1 MEKLTNSNDPRT
13 LSEGELALN
22 RIVKDYYD
30 IYIQTHDGKEKLT
43 DFIREAI
50 RANAIDYT
58 EEEIAQFVLC
68 NSAAPYYFFG
78 DEVADEVE
86 NIGCHSGRGL
96 ITLLWQMSH
105 AYADL
110 REKLAAYESTG
121 LSPDNVCALKDKSIK
136 ALTADI
142 HQNAIDHGWWE
153 GEERTLEELV
163 ALCHSEL
170 SEALEEYRNGHKPD
184 ETYFN
189 EDKPNKPEGI
199 PTELA
204 DCIIRILDMCGHYGI
219 DIEKAILDKHECN
232 ISRPYKHGG
241 KVI

>member
-13 LSEGELALN
+13 LSEGELAHN
-22 RIVKDYYD
+22 RIVKDYD
-30 IYIQTHDGKEKLT
+30 ELYIQMHDGKEKLT

-50 RANAIDYT
+50 RDNAIDYSG
-58 EEEIAQFVLC
+58 EEIKKLNLC
-68 NSAAPYYFFG
+68 DDDALYDFLN
-78 DEVADEVE
+78 DEIE
-86 NIGCHSGRGL
+86 NIGCCYPRGL
-96 ITLLWQMSH
+96 IALLWQMSH
-105 AYADL
+105 AFSDL
-110 REKLAAYESTG
+110 REQLAAYESTD
-121 LSPDNVCALKDKSIK
+121 LSPGNVYILKGKSIK
-136 ALTADI
+136 ALTADV
-142 HQNAIDHGWWE
+142 HQNAVNHGWWE
-153 GEERTLEELV
+153 GEERTFGELI

-189 EDKPNKPEGI
+189 EGKPNKPEGI

-204 DCIIRILDMCGHYGI
+204 DCVIRILDMCGHYGI